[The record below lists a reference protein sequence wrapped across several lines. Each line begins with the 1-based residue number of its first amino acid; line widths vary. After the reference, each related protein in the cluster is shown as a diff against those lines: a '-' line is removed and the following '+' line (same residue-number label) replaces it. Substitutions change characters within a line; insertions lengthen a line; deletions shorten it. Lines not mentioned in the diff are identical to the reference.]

1 MLAERDRQLL
11 TAYVDGELTDRQR
24 RHVARLLDRSDEAR
38 RLLQKLQ
45 EDSGKLR
52 RLQSPPLDD
61 DLTVPVLRSIADQRL
76 KPRRPVGGPKPA
88 LYPAWAGV
96 AAAAAL
102 LLVVAAGS
110 YVFFAHALPENS
122 RRVARNPQPPSVT
135 PPEVKK
141 SSEPD
146 RVAVVPKGKTKDNE
160 TPRPDNPLPRTP
172 AEGVQKPEDN
182 SSSSE
187 PKGEPVVTAPSTEMF
202 KLETANV
209 ALPVPVKLRELD
221 QEASRQKVLG
231 ELQQDTA
238 FRLELPCKDG
248 TRAFERFEAV
258 WKARGNALLVDPV
271 AFARTK
277 QPKLKTNY
285 VLVAEDLTP
294 DELLQVIRQ
303 LAAEDKKGEAKKPP
317 DVQFDSLVLTRMTQR
332 DHKELSDLLGVD
344 LTQSPPKATGPLGT
358 DPARPLPDATA
369 EQVTKS
375 LAGEGGVP
383 RPEPGK
389 PAVKPPEHQALA
401 LAFSPVSQVRSRP
414 GSPEIKRF
422 LDGRKPARPGTV
434 QVLLVLR
441 GPGS

>member
-1 MLAERDRQLL
+1 MLADRDRQLL

-24 RHVARLLDRSDEAR
+24 RHVARLLDGSDEAR
-38 RLLQKLQ
+38 QLLHKLQ

-52 RLQSPPLDD
+52 RLQSPALDD
-61 DLTVPVLRSIADQRL
+61 DLTVPVLRTIADRRL
-76 KPRRPVGGPKPA
+76 KPRRRVAGRRPVF
-88 LYPAWAGV
+88 YPAWAGF

-102 LLVVAAGS
+102 LLVIAGAS
-110 YVFFAHALPENS
+110 FFFFAHALPEDS
-122 RRVARNPQPPSVT
+122 RRVAQDPQRPSAT

-141 SSEPD
+141 PAEPD
-146 RVAVVPKGKTKDNE
+146 RVAKAPKGKTKADE
-160 TPRPDNPLPRTP
+160 PPRSDNPLPRP
-172 AEGVQKPEDN
+172 ADEGVQPPGDKSATPEA
-182 SSSSE
+182 
-187 PKGEPVVTAPSTEMF
+187 PGEPVVTAPSMEMF
-202 KLETANV
+202 KLETADV
-209 ALPVPVKLRELD
+209 ALPVTVKLRELE
-221 QEASRQKVLG
+221 QEASRQKLLG
-231 ELQQDTA
+231 ELRQDTA

-258 WKARGNALLVDPV
+258 WKARGNALLVDSV
-271 AFARTK
+271 ALARTK
-277 QPKLKTNY
+277 QPKAKTNY

-317 DVQFDSLVLTRMTQR
+317 DVQFDALVLTRMTRR

-344 LTQSPPKATGPLGT
+344 LTHVPPKAAGPLGT
-358 DPARPLPDATA
+358 DPAKPLPDATA
-369 EQVTKS
+369 DLVAKA

-389 PAVKPPEHQALA
+389 PAARPPEHQALA
-401 LAFSPVSQVRSRP
+401 LAYNPVRPRP
-414 GSPEIKRF
+414 GSAEVKRF
-422 LDGRKPARPGTV
+422 LDSRKPARPGTV